1 MTNDREAS
9 NKLTSSKFKLT
20 VDTYHTCLQEGFTPG
35 HVKIPE
41 LPKAKEEVSRRLGL
55 AVRSVEIHLS
65 QAKKDGLVVDHSLWV
80 DPRKH
85 DIPNYIT
92 VPSVKHGNMP
102 RVQIVADTTT
112 RQGKEYRVVVI
123 GDAHDS
129 PEVEKDR
136 FLWLGKFVR
145 DAAPDAVVQIGDF
158 FSFDSLNT
166 YIPNESF
173 DGKSKP
179 SYMRD
184 LVSGEQALK
193 AFDLGVADTKIP
205 IKHIT
210 LGNHERRL
218 WKFEDKTPEIYGMMQ
233 TQFTK
238 LLESHNWGW
247 TEYGEFYFI
256 GGVGF
261 IHVPL
266 NELGKAYGG
275 KTAGHRVCLDSTFD
289 IVWGHTH
296 KDNNNKVSKIGPRNY
311 VRSIN
316 VGCALPYQHVE
327 KYALHNTTGWSWG
340 VYLIGI
346 SGGHIQSWEWTS
358 MLELE
363 KRYG

>member
-1 MTNDREAS
+1 MAS
-9 NKLTSSKFKLT
+9 DANKKAKLTL
-20 VDTYHTCLQEGFTPG
+20 VIDTYNQCLREGFAP
-35 HVKIPE
+35 HHLSLSDIPSAIAE
-41 LPKAKEEVSRRLGL
+41 TARRLERADKTVLNNLLRANQIGMVPDL
-55 AVRSVEIHLS
+55 
-65 QAKKDGLVVDHSLWV
+65 SLWV
-80 DPRKH
+80 DPRQH
-85 DIPNYIT
+85 DVPNYIT
-92 VPSVKHGNMP
+92 VPSVKKGNMP
-102 RVQIVADTTT
+102 RVRVVADTTA
-112 RQGKEYRVVVI
+112 REGKEYRIVVI
-123 GDAHDS
+123 GDTHDS

-136 FLWLGKFVR
+136 FYWLGRFVA
-145 DAAPDAVVQIGDF
+145 DTAPDAVVQIGDLLTL
-158 FSFDSLNT
+158 DSLNT

-173 DGKSKP
+173 YGKAKP

-184 LVSGEQALK
+184 LASGEEALEM
-193 AFDLGVADTKIP
+193 FDRGVADTLVP

-218 WKFEDKTPEIYGMMQ
+218 WKFEDKTPEVYGMMQ

-238 LLESHNWGW
+238 LLESHGWGW

-261 IHVPL
+261 VHVPL
-266 NELGKAYGG
+266 NELEKPYGG
-275 KTAGHRVCLDSTFD
+275 KTANHRVCLDSTFD

-296 KDNNNKVSKIGPRNY
+296 KDSNYKVSKIGPRNY
-311 VRSIN
+311 VRSLN

-327 KYALHNTTGWSWG
+327 KYASHGTTGWSWG